1 MRKTVLVLP
10 VLLAAVLAMPLA
22 AQAHS
27 RGDDGLRVKL
37 EPPVNFAPTP
47 DCPTGAAIYGVS
59 LHGQIG
65 SGTNCI
71 LNNVPAVCPS
81 DVTAQFCQNV
91 PVRMTL
97 SFKDGTNPGERDDLR
112 GLDVRRQLLGRSAV
126 VRNGDAGDTETP
138 PARGRIGLRRRTL
151 RLRRNDVRATDTQRG
166 ARHQGRGRAGRL
178 SPALRDRDPWGAE
191 PSLR

>member
-1 MRKTVLVLP
+1 MRKTVLVLT
-10 VLLAAVLAMPLA
+10 VLLAAVLTMPLA

-27 RGDDGLRVKL
+27 GGDDGLRVKL
-37 EPPVNFAPTP
+37 EPPLNFAPTP

-65 SGTNCI
+65 SGTNCL

-97 SFKDGTNPGERDDLR
+97 SFKGGTIQGNVTIFEAWTCDANCSVDQRWSGTVTRATRRFHQLEGGSVSGG
-112 GLDVRRQLLGRSAV
+112 GLFVF
-126 VRNGDAGDTETP
+126 DATTFE
-138 PARGRIGLRRRTL
+138 LRTL
-151 RLRRNDVRATDTQRG
+151 NEVRVIKAAG
-166 ARHQGRGRAGRL
+166 A
-178 SPALRDRDPWGAE
+178 
-191 PSLR
+191 